1 MSQANVEIVRNAYIA
16 FGKGDVDAV
25 FGAME
30 PEIEW
35 VEAEGMPNGGVYR
48 GRDAVL
54 QSVIGPILA
63 DVVGF
68 TADPDEIL
76 ELDESR
82 VIARGRYGGEG
93 VNGPLDVPFIH
104 TWTLRDG
111 VIVRFEQLADTR
123 KYCDA
128 VGK

>member
-1 MSQANVEIVRNAYIA
+1 MTRRPEEVPVEH
-16 FGKGDVDAV
+16 
-25 FGAME
+25 
-30 PEIEW
+30 
-35 VEAEGMPNGGVYR
+35 EALDDRSPR
-48 GRDAVL
+48 
-54 QSVIGPILA
+54 
-63 DVVGF
+63 VGF

-123 KYCDA
+123 KFCDA